1 MCMKIG
7 VITDRRKGFSPPVP
21 QCDILLF
28 GGGQLGT
35 VDYGSELSGKSDK
48 LERMAKFSGVAE
60 CGVLC
65 SCDTDSRGLKRKS
78 VAVAS
83 EGKLLG
89 ISDMLYVLDGEG
101 YKSGATVGVYCVG
114 GYKIG
119 VCIENDLRF
128 PECINA
134 LSLCGCNLVAVFCD
148 DVSDGIAPLLI
159 RSYAYLYGMPFVM
172 AAGGVAYFADITGVI
187 ASSNNEIA
195 LFEASPKNCYRV
207 VAARRRGMLSS
218 YMPDF

>member
-1 MCMKIG
+1 MKIG

-35 VDYGSELSGKSDK
+35 VDYASELSGKSDK
-48 LERMAKFSGVAE
+48 LENMANFSHLAE

-65 SCDTDSRGLKRKS
+65 GCVTDSRGLKRKS

-89 ISDMLYVLDGEG
+89 ISDMLYVLDGEE
-101 YKSGATVGVYCVG
+101 YKSGATLGVYSVG
-114 GYKIG
+114 GYKVG

-134 LSLCGCNLVAVFCD
+134 LSLYGCNIVAVFCED
-148 DVSDGIAPLLI
+148 MSDGIAPLLI
-159 RSYAYLYGMPFVM
+159 RSYAYLYGIPFVM
-172 AAGGVAYFADITGVI
+172 AGNGVAYFADITGGI
-187 ASSNNEIA
+187 ASSNNDIA
-195 LFEASPKNCYRV
+195 LFEAPIKNCYRV
-207 VAARRRGMLSS
+207 VTARRKGIFCGSV
-218 YMPDF
+218 PDF